1 MEYHIQFGSFR
12 ISLGLLTETIQLGI
26 SLGYSVDE
34 FAQLHKSL
42 NIGFVF
48 VSLNF
53 IIMNEETH

>member
-1 MEYHIQFGSFR
+1 MEYHIQFGNFR

-42 NIGFVF
+42 NIGFIF

-53 IIMNEETH
+53 IIMNEKTY

>member
-1 MEYHIQFGSFR
+1 MEYHIQFGNFR

-34 FAQLHKSL
+34 FAQLHRSL
-42 NIGFVF
+42 NIGFIF

-53 IIMNEETH
+53 IIFNEEPY

>member
-1 MEYHIQFGSFR
+1 MEFFIQFGRVR
-12 ISLGLLTETIQLGI
+12 ISIGVLTETIQLGI
-26 SLGYSVDE
+26 SIGYSVDE

-42 NIGFVF
+42 NIGFIF

>member
-1 MEYHIQFGSFR
+1 MEYHIQFRNFR
-12 ISLGLLTETIQLGI
+12 ISLGVLTETIQLGI

-42 NIGFVF
+42 NIGFIF

-53 IIMNEETH
+53 IIMNEKTY